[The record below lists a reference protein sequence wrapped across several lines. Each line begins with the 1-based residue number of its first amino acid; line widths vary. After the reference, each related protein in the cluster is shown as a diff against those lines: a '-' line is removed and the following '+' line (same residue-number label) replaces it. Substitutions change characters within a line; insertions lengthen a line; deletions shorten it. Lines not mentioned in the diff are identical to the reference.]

1 MSFVAVRQTA
11 LAVLRQHAIA
21 CGRFARVS
29 GIVSAESMSRKFWSP
44 GSKPRSFTSGQFT
57 SAVLG
62 GVFALAFGAVLTATI
77 GLVAPA
83 PAAAQSFTYNPRPP
97 KAPPPRVAN
106 DNQMLV
112 QATEVDYDY
121 NNSRVSAVG
130 NVQLFYNGTLVE
142 ADRVIYDQKTKRL
155 HAEGNIRMTDA
166 DGKITY
172 ANSLDLSDDYR
183 DGFVDSLRVETEDQT
198 RMAATR
204 ADRSKGNYTVFENGV
219 YTACAPCKDDPKKPP
234 LWQVKGARIIHD
246 QTEKML
252 YFENAQLEFFGVPL
266 AYIPYF
272 STPDPTVKR
281 KSGFLM
287 PGITQTGGYGFGV
300 DIPYYWAIAP
310 DYDATFTPRITSKQ
324 GVLLQTEF
332 RQRFSNGGYQ
342 VRLYGIDQLDRNA
355 FAGQPGDRQFRGGI
369 DTKGQFAINDKWV
382 FGWDGILLS
391 DYMFLSDYRL
401 AQYRDPFN
409 SFMSLPTEAISQLYL
424 TGVGSRSFFD
434 VRAIHYLSFSGNQQT
449 VPVVYP
455 VLDYSNVLNYPVF
468 GGEFSY
474 KTNFVNLSR
483 EQAVFDPITSTA
495 NTAGLC
501 TTTSADPRARLPTQ
515 CLLRATPGTYTRLTA
530 QAEWRRSYTDPFGQI
545 WTPFAILRADAINAN
560 VTAQPGVGNFVQ
572 TGDTQALRLMP
583 TVGLE
588 YRYPFINVQPWGTTT
603 IEPIAQVIIR
613 PNETYAGRLPNEDA
627 QSMVFDASN
636 LFSVDKFSGYD
647 RVEGGGRANVGVQ
660 ATTQFDRGGTINVLF
675 GQSYHLF
682 GLNSFAVQDA
692 NNTAIGSGLDKTV
705 SDYVAR
711 VDYSPNRTYTF
722 SMRSRFDQQTLNIQ
736 RFEAEAKA
744 NFDRWSVALTYGN
757 YAADPALG
765 YLARREGIL
774 GSGSVKVAPNWIVS
788 GAARW
793 DLAANKINQYVIG
806 AGYVDDCFVLA
817 ANYVTSYNYTAGTT
831 PPVLSHAYMLQI
843 GLRTLANSS
852 STGSAAGGLQ

>member
-11 LAVLRQHAIA
+11 LAALRQNAVA
-21 CGRFARVS
+21 RLAFAR
-29 GIVSAESMSRKFWSP
+29 ARCA
-44 GSKPRSFTSGQFT
+44 GSV
-57 SAVLG
+57 VLA
-62 GVFALAFGAVLTATI
+62 FALTL
-77 GLVAPA
+77 GLVLAA
-83 PAAAQSFTYNPRPP
+83 AVDAALSPAAAQSFTYNPRPP
-97 KAPPPRVAN
+97 KPPPPRVAN

-121 NNSRVSAVG
+121 NSSRVSAVG
-130 NVQLFYNGTLVE
+130 NVQLFYNGTSVE
-142 ADRVIYDQKTKRL
+142 ADKVIYDQKTKRL

-172 ANSLDLSDDYR
+172 ANSLDLSDNYR

-204 ADRSKGNYTVFENGV
+204 ADRSNGNYTVFENGV
-219 YTACAPCKDDPKKPP
+219 YTACAPCKDNPKKPP

-287 PGITQTGGYGFGV
+287 PGFSQSGVYGFGV

-332 RQRFSNGGYQ
+332 RQRLSNGTYQ
-342 VRLYGIDQLDRNA
+342 VRLYGIDQLNRNA
-355 FAGQPGDRQFRGGI
+355 FAGQPGDRQFRGGL

-382 FGWDGILLS
+382 WGWDGILLS
-391 DYMFLSDYRL
+391 DYTFLSDYRL

-434 VRAIHYLSFSGNQQT
+434 VRAMHYLSFSGNQQT

-455 VLDYSNVLNYPVF
+455 VLDYSNVLNHPVF

-474 KTNFVNLSR
+474 KTNFVNLTR
-483 EQAVFDPITSTA
+483 EQAVFDPITQTA

-501 TTTSADPRARLPTQ
+501 TALSADPRARLPTQ

-530 QAEWRRSYTDPFGQI
+530 QAEWRRSYTDPYGQI

-560 VTAQPGVGNFVQ
+560 VSAQPGVGNFLQ

-583 TVGLE
+583 TIGLE

-613 PNETYAGRLPNEDA
+613 PNESYAGKLPNEDA
-627 QSMVFDASN
+627 QSLVYDASN

-675 GQSYHLF
+675 GQSYQLF
-682 GLNSFAVQDA
+682 GLNSFAVQDM
-692 NNTAIGSGLDKTV
+692 NNTGIGSGLDKRA

-722 SMRSRFDQQTLNIQ
+722 SMRSRFDQQTLNVQ

-744 NFDRWSVALTYGN
+744 NFDRWSLALTYGN
-757 YAADPALG
+757 YAADPAIG
-765 YLARREGIL
+765 YLNRREGIL
-774 GSGSVKVAPNWIVS
+774 GSGSVKVAPNWVLT

-817 ANYVTSYNYTAGTT
+817 ANYVTSYNYTAGAT

-843 GLRTLANSS
+843 GLRTLATS
-852 STGSAAGGLQ
+852 STNGTGGGLQ